1 MNNDLLSFFVGDGIW
16 ALLSGILIFYI
27 LKAQEKRDD
36 RQDARDI
43 QYQTIISNL
52 SESLKNIEDI
62 RDALRDN
69 TPNKNTVC
77 TYTVFLFAYNS
88 Q

>member
-52 SESLKNIEDI
+52 SE
-62 RDALRDN
+62 
-69 TPNKNTVC
+69 T
-77 TYTVFLFAYNS
+77 
-88 Q
+88 

>member
-36 RQDARDI
+36 RQA
-43 QYQTIISNL
+43 
-52 SESLKNIEDI
+52 
-62 RDALRDN
+62 A
-69 TPNKNTVC
+69 
-77 TYTVFLFAYNS
+77 
-88 Q
+88 

>member
-16 ALLSGILIFYI
+16 ALLSGILILYI
-27 LKAQEKRDD
+27 LKAQENRDD

-62 RDALRDN
+62 RDALRD
-69 TPNKNTVC
+69 K
-77 TYTVFLFAYNS
+77 
-88 Q
+88 